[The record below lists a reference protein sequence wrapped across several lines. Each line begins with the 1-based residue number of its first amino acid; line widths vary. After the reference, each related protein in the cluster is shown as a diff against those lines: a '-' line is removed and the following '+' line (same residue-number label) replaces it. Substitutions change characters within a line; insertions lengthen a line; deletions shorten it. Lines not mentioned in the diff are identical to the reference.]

1 MQEAGSVC
9 RVDDFVF
16 QCQSIANVT
25 RGEDIMLTMGTDFEY
40 ANAHVW

>member
-1 MQEAGSVC
+1 MTCDHLC

-16 QCQSIANVT
+16 QCLSIANVT

-40 ANAHVW
+40 SNAHVW